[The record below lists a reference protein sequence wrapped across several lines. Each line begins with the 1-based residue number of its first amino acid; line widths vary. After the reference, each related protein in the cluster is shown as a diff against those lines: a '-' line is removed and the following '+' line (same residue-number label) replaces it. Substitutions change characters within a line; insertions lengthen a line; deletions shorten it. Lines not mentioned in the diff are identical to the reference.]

1 MKTILTHT
9 TQPFNIT
16 NARNTTITKV
26 SKKKLLK
33 AYKAEVV
40 EQRSNSENPQL
51 GEDPKIYFP
60 PPRNIFQT
68 MNIEDSKAQG
78 GWKNATRKEIK
89 NLVSKGTFDKDV
101 VPEPGEPVIDVMET
115 NKIKLDQYGNLDK
128 LKVRMC
134 VSGDLQKKFTNDIEY
149 RNSPASTYRMLRM
162 FIGLAA
168 QNIPLSIKVML

>member
-1 MKTILTHT
+1 MQTPEEIPELSEQEIIPEKPAVRTSSRNRKH
-9 TQPFNIT
+9 IT
-16 NARNTTITKV
+16 RFEDNPDTYNSTLQHHQCQKYYNNK

-40 EQRSNSENPQL
+40 EQRSTSENPQL
-51 GEDPKIYFP
+51 GEDPTIYFP

-128 LKVRMC
+128 LKVR
-134 VSGDLQKKFTNDIEY
+134 I
-149 RNSPASTYRMLRM
+149 
-162 FIGLAA
+162 
-168 QNIPLSIKVML
+168 